1 MLGNVSSVGSPPARS
16 REVTVKLSLTVRGR
30 RLLRDLKALREGLG
44 LSPED
49 VANRLGWHRTKIY
62 RIEKGESRLI
72 LDDLYELLELYG
84 VRSPQLEAMIQLGRD
99 AWKRGWW
106 LAYSD
111 LYKGGSYFVIEDD
124 ASKIIFQ
131 ALHLL
136 PGLFQ
141 TEEYAHAL
149 ISATHPEETP
159 EDLARRVEARIAR
172 QHLLSRN
179 DPPQITAII
188 DEAVLRRQVGGA
200 ATTRTQLASLT
211 EFASERHITVH
222 VVPFSVGAHAAL
234 DGEFTLLEFP
244 DPEDPPVVFQEGLFG
259 DVFVESVEDIV
270 RYRLAADQVREV
282 ALPPAESLAMIN
294 QIAEEVR

>member
-1 MLGNVSSVGSPPARS
+1 MLGNVSTVGSLPPRP

-30 RLLRDLKALREGLG
+30 RLLRDLKALREELG

-49 VANRLGWHRTKIY
+49 VASRLGWHRTKIY

-111 LYKGGSYFVIEDD
+111 LYKGGSYFVVEDD
-124 ASKIIFQ
+124 ASKITFQ

-149 ISATHPEETP
+149 ISATRPEATR
-159 EDLARRVEARIAR
+159 EDIARRVEARIAR
-172 QHLLSRN
+172 QHLLTRRH
-179 DPPQITAII
+179 PPQITAII
-188 DEAVLRRQVGGA
+188 DEAVLRRQIGGA
-200 ATTRTQLASLT
+200 ATTRTQLTRLADLA
-211 EFASERHITVH
+211 EQRHITMH
-222 VVPFSVGAHAAL
+222 VVPFRAGAHAAL

-244 DPEDPPVVFQEGLFG
+244 DAEDPPVVFQEGLFG
-259 DVFVESVEDIV
+259 DVFIESVDDLA
-270 RYRLAADQVREV
+270 RYTLAADQACKA